1 MTMTEAPPMSPTAPG
16 NRLVT
21 VDDLRYEMQRERAIT
36 DAHFIRITSHVESLD
51 QRLTN
56 LSHDMNRRFAE
67 AREHTDQRF
76 AAIDARFTEARE
88 HTDQRFAAIDARFT
102 EAREHTDQQFAA
114 IDARFTEAREHTD
127 QRFAAI
133 DARFEQ
139 VDARFD
145 RLETRFDARFDRL
158 ETHFEARFD
167 VLEQRLRFN
176 KTLIVAS
183 FSAVASV
190 ASVVVSLLK

>member
-1 MTMTEAPPMSPTAPG
+1 MTMTDAQPMSPTAPG
-16 NRLVT
+16 SRLVT
-21 VDDLRYEMQRERAIT
+21 VDDLRYELQRERAIT

-76 AAIDARFTEARE
+76 ASVDARFEQIDKRFAEAKE
-88 HTDQRFAAIDARFT
+88 HTDQRFASV
-102 EAREHTDQQFAA
+102 
-114 IDARFTEAREHTD
+114 
-127 QRFAAI
+127 

-145 RLETRFDARFDRL
+145 RLETRF
-158 ETHFEARFD
+158 EARFD
-167 VLEQRLRFN
+167 AIDERLRFN

-190 ASVVVSLLK
+190 ASVVVSLLR

>member
-1 MTMTEAPPMSPTAPG
+1 MTMTEAPPISPTAPG
-16 NRLVT
+16 SRLVT
-21 VDDLRYEMQRERAIT
+21 VDDLRYELQRERAIT
-36 DAHFIRITSHVESLD
+36 DAHFMRITSHVESLD

-67 AREHTDQRF
+67 AREYTEQ
-76 AAIDARFTEARE
+76 RFTEARE
-88 HTDQRFAAIDARFT
+88 HVDARFEQIDQRFT
-102 EAREHTDQQFAA
+102 EAREHV
-114 IDARFTEAREHTD
+114 D
-127 QRFAAI
+127 QRFKQI
-133 DARFEQ
+133 DQRFTS

-145 RLETRFDARFDRL
+145 RLEMRFDTL
-158 ETHFEARFD
+158 EE
-167 VLEQRLRFN
+167 RLRFN

>member
-1 MTMTEAPPMSPTAPG
+1 MTMTDAPPMSPTAPG
-16 NRLVT
+16 SRLVT
-21 VDDLRYEMQRERAIT
+21 VDDLRYELQRERAIT
-36 DAHFIRITSHVESLD
+36 DAHFMRITSHVESLD

-67 AREHTDQRF
+67 AREYTEQ
-76 AAIDARFTEARE
+76 RFTEARE
-88 HTDQRFAAIDARFT
+88 HVDQRFK
-102 EAREHTDQQFAA
+102 Q
-114 IDARFTEAREHTD
+114 
-127 QRFAAI
+127 I

-145 RLETRFDARFDRL
+145 RLETRFEVRFDAI
-158 ETHFEARFD
+158 EE
-167 VLEQRLRFN
+167 RLRFN

-190 ASVVVSLLK
+190 ASV

>member
-1 MTMTEAPPMSPTAPG
+1 MTMTDAPPMSPTAPG
-16 NRLVT
+16 SRLVT
-21 VDDLRYEMQRERAIT
+21 VDDLRYELQRERAIT
-36 DAHFIRITSHVESLD
+36 DAHFMRITSHVESLD

-67 AREHTDQRF
+67 AREYTEQ
-76 AAIDARFTEARE
+76 RFTEARE
-88 HTDQRFAAIDARFT
+88 HVDQRFK
-102 EAREHTDQQFAA
+102 Q
-114 IDARFTEAREHTD
+114 
-127 QRFAAI
+127 I

-145 RLETRFDARFDRL
+145 RLETRFEVRFDAI
-158 ETHFEARFD
+158 EE
-167 VLEQRLRFN
+167 RLRFN

>member
-1 MTMTEAPPMSPTAPG
+1 MSPTAPG

-36 DAHFIRITSHVESLD
+36 DAHFLRITGHVESLD

-67 AREHTDQRF
+67 AREHTDQLF
-76 AAIDARFTEARE
+76 ASVDARFGQIDKRFAEARE
-88 HTDQRFAAIDARFT
+88 YTDQRFEQVDAS
-102 EAREHTDQQFAA
+102 
-114 IDARFTEAREHTD
+114 
-127 QRFAAI
+127 
-133 DARFEQ
+133 FEQ

-145 RLETRFDARFDRL
+145 RLETRF
-158 ETHFEARFD
+158 EARFD
-167 VLEQRLRFN
+167 AIDERLRFN

>member
-1 MTMTEAPPMSPTAPG
+1 MTMTEAPPMNPTTPG
-16 NRLVT
+16 SRLVT
-21 VDDLRYEMQRERAIT
+21 VDDLRYELQRERAIT

-51 QRLTN
+51 QRLAN

-76 AAIDARFTEARE
+76 ASVDARFE
-88 HTDQRFAAIDARFT
+88 QVDARFK
-102 EAREHTDQQFAA
+102 Q
-114 IDARFTEAREHTD
+114 
-127 QRFAAI
+127 I

-145 RLETRFDARFDRL
+145 RLEARL
-158 ETHFEARFD
+158 EARLD
-167 VLEQRLRFN
+167 ALDQRLRFN

-183 FSAVASV
+183 LSALASM

>member
-16 NRLVT
+16 SRLVT

-76 AAIDARFTEARE
+76 TEARE
-88 HTDQRFAAIDARFT
+88 YTDQRFASVDARF
-102 EAREHTDQQFAA
+102 D
-114 IDARFTEAREHTD
+114 
-127 QRFAAI
+127 
-133 DARFEQ
+133 Q

-145 RLETRFDARFDRL
+145 RIETR
-158 ETHFEARFD
+158 FEARFD
-167 VLEQRLRFN
+167 AIEERLRFN

-190 ASVVVSLLK
+190 ASVLVSLLK

>member
-16 NRLVT
+16 SRLVT
-21 VDDLRYEMQRERAIT
+21 VDDLRYELQRERAIT
-36 DAHFIRITSHVESLD
+36 DAHFMRITSHVESLD

-56 LSHDMNRRFAE
+56 LSHDVNRRFAE
-67 AREHTDQRF
+67 AREYTEQ
-76 AAIDARFTEARE
+76 RFTEARE
-88 HTDQRFAAIDARFT
+88 HVDQRFEQIDQRFT
-102 EAREHTDQQFAA
+102 EARDHV
-114 IDARFTEAREHTD
+114 D
-127 QRFAAI
+127 QRFKQI
-133 DARFEQ
+133 DQRFTS

-145 RLETRFDARFDRL
+145 RLEMRFDTL
-158 ETHFEARFD
+158 EE
-167 VLEQRLRFN
+167 RLRFN

>member
-1 MTMTEAPPMSPTAPG
+1 MTMTDAPPMSPTAPG
-16 NRLVT
+16 SRLVT
-21 VDDLRYEMQRERAIT
+21 VDDLRYELQRERAIT
-36 DAHFIRITSHVESLD
+36 DDHFMRITSHVESLD

-67 AREHTDQRF
+67 AREYTEQ
-76 AAIDARFTEARE
+76 RFTEARE
-88 HTDQRFAAIDARFT
+88 HVDQRFKQI
-102 EAREHTDQQFAA
+102 
-114 IDARFTEAREHTD
+114 D
-127 QRFAAI
+127 QRFTS
-133 DARFEQ
+133 

-145 RLETRFDARFDRL
+145 RLEMRFDTL
-158 ETHFEARFD
+158 EE
-167 VLEQRLRFN
+167 RLRFN

>member
-76 AAIDARFTEARE
+76 AAIDARFTEAS
-88 HTDQRFAAIDARFT
+88 
-102 EAREHTDQQFAA
+102 
-114 IDARFTEAREHTD
+114 EHTD

-145 RLETRFDARFDRL
+145 RLETRFDARFNRL

>member
-16 NRLVT
+16 SRLVT
-21 VDDLRYEMQRERAIT
+21 VDDLRYELQRERAIT
-36 DAHFIRITSHVESLD
+36 DAHFMRITSHVESLD

-67 AREHTDQRF
+67 AREYTEQ
-76 AAIDARFTEARE
+76 RFTEARE
-88 HTDQRFAAIDARFT
+88 HVDARFEQIDQRFT
-102 EAREHTDQQFAA
+102 EAREHV
-114 IDARFTEAREHTD
+114 D
-127 QRFAAI
+127 QRFKQI
-133 DARFEQ
+133 DQRFTS

-145 RLETRFDARFDRL
+145 RLEMRFDTL
-158 ETHFEARFD
+158 EE
-167 VLEQRLRFN
+167 RLRFN

>member
-1 MTMTEAPPMSPTAPG
+1 MTMTEAPPISPTAPG
-16 NRLVT
+16 SRLVT
-21 VDDLRYEMQRERAIT
+21 VDDLRYELQRERAIT
-36 DAHFIRITSHVESLD
+36 DAHFMRITSHVESLD

-67 AREHTDQRF
+67 AREYTEQ
-76 AAIDARFTEARE
+76 RFTEARE
-88 HTDQRFAAIDARFT
+88 HVDQRFKQI
-102 EAREHTDQQFAA
+102 
-114 IDARFTEAREHTD
+114 D
-127 QRFAAI
+127 QRFTS
-133 DARFEQ
+133 

-145 RLETRFDARFDRL
+145 RLEMRFDTL
-158 ETHFEARFD
+158 EE
-167 VLEQRLRFN
+167 RLRFN